1 MNRRPKAFC
10 SNIHTYSALLCLVV
24 IFAVVLADVVYVV
37 ASEAVLVAIDMGVVS
52 ASSLSVVAAVG
63 ICRCGAG
70 DRGLRACSNPSTH
83 CCIVL

>member
-37 ASEAVLVAIDMGVVS
+37 ASEAVLVAIDIGVGVGVFVVS
-52 ASSLSVVAAVG
+52 RGCGRHLSM
-63 ICRCGAG
+63 R
-70 DRGLRACSNPSTH
+70 SW
-83 CCIVL
+83 